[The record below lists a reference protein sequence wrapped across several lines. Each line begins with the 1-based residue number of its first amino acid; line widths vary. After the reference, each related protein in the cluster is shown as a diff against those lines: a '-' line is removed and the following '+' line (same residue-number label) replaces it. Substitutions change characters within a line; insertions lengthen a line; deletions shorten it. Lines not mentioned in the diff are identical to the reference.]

1 MPDAPAIIQNSND
14 PEFASLVNKQFCQD
28 REEHNRF
35 CKNHERY
42 RHYKEGDQWLY
53 KMRPA
58 WKALPVNNRSAAIIR
73 TIIPEITAQ
82 QPSINIASIRP
93 GREQLADILQDVTRK
108 VLSNNRMSVKDPI
121 TLEDMLTYGVGLTR
135 VWFDSRADD
144 IAITPMDARFFF
156 PAAGT
161 IELQRAP
168 RIHIVWN
175 QPLADFEREFHI
187 PEKTIRAGTWDDAFT
202 HQPVEPQK
210 TYPREDYHN
219 STDGM
224 LFSEGNYGGSSYVND
239 TPMVT
244 RLERWE
250 VVDIPEDQWGV
261 VGRDGFGKPIIDQ
274 RRYEDDEKRPYKIVC
289 SVLGNGYVARKHRRP
304 FIHKLYPFAVYPCYP
319 INSQFWPTG
328 LMSMLEGPQDQ
339 VNRMQAYGC
348 DLVRMASAPSMSVH
362 EESGISV
369 KDITNRIAGYIRWKG
384 DAEYKKPSWMTP
396 PPFRGEV
403 TVLEGSAKQDM
414 DFISG
419 VHPSFRGEH
428 SQGTTSGRQED
439 ILRQQ
444 SAGRIGQLA
453 RNFES
458 GKRDEGILVVA
469 LIKQF
474 YQNRTIRVGPGK
486 YVTINGLLKN
496 GSPDPKTDVTGDDY
510 EVEIGVGS
518 TLPVDKGLRYTQ
530 YKELFER
537 GAIAK
542 KSLLRKMGESEE
554 EINKLE
560 RELDEENQQALQAQG
575 RGAPQAGAAPDTSSA
590 DALGGGGGA
599 QPSPEI
605 PSDSEIQDL
614 LAQVGS

>member
-1 MPDAPAIIQNSND
+1 MSDIGAIAQNSND
-14 PEFASLVNKQFCQD
+14 PEFAAVVNRDFQED
-28 REEHNRF
+28 REEQRRYT
-35 CKNHERY
+35 KNHERY
-42 RHYKEGDQWLY
+42 RHYKEGDQWMY

-58 WKALPVNNRSAAIIR
+58 WKALPVMNYSAGIIR

-93 GREQLADILQDVTRK
+93 GREEIADILQDATRK
-108 VLSNNRMSVKDPI
+108 VMSNNRMTVKDPI

-135 VWFDSRADD
+135 VWYDSRADD
-144 IAITPMDARFFF
+144 IAITPLDPRFFF

-161 IELQRAP
+161 IELQRA
-168 RIHIVWN
+168 RRVNIVWN
-175 QPLADFEREFHI
+175 QPLADFAREFGI
-187 PEKTIRAGTWDDAFT
+187 DPKLIRPGAWDDAFT
-202 HQPVEPQK
+202 HRPVEPQR
-210 TYPREDYHN
+210 TYGREDSHN
-219 STDGM
+219 STDGI
-224 LFSEGNYGGSSYVND
+224 LVPEGNYGASGSSGEV
-239 TPMVT
+239 PMVT

-250 VVDIPEDQWGV
+250 AVEIPEEEWGLTA
-261 VGRDGFGKPIIDQ
+261 DGTIDEQ
-274 RRYEDDEKRPYKIVC
+274 RREDDEKRPWKIVC
-289 SVLGNGYVARKHRRP
+289 SVLGNGYVARKRRRP
-304 FIHKLYPFAVYPCYP
+304 FHHKLYPFAVYPCYP

-339 VNRMQAYGC
+339 LNRMVAYEC
-348 DLVRMASAPSMSVH
+348 DLIRMASNPAMAVH
-362 EESGISV
+362 EEAGISV

-384 DAEYKKPSWMTP
+384 AQPPTWMTP

-403 TVLEGSAKQDM
+403 FQSQENAKRHAE
-414 DFISG
+414 FVSG

-428 SQGTTSGRQED
+428 SKGVNSGVQEET
-439 ILRQQ
+439 LSNRTG
-444 SAGRIGQLA
+444 GRIKQLA
-453 RNFES
+453 TNFES

-486 YVTINGLLKN
+486 YVTINGLLKD
-496 GSPDPKTDVTGDDY
+496 GSPDPKTDVTTDDY

-560 RELDEENQQALQAQG
+560 RELAEESEEALAMQSG
-575 RGAPQAGAAPDTSSA
+575 GSPGGSAPPAGAAPGA
-590 DALGGGGGA
+590 DAAQADAGA
-599 QPSPEI
+599 PRPSSEVPT
-605 PSDSEIQDL
+605 DQEIQEL
-614 LAQVGS
+614 MAQVGS